1 MSATRTAVILG
12 STGAVGTSQV
22 ERFSAD
28 PTTQVVALAAA
39 GRDLPA
45 LARQAVQLG
54 VFGLAV
60 GESDLAAVNLALDE
74 ANEEAGAD
82 VRPEILIGPDVTTHA
97 AGAGV
102 DVVVNAIKGMD
113 GIGPSLEGLRTGAH
127 VEVANT
133 ETLLSA
139 ALLTP
144 EVLGEAPAS
153 HRLSLLSPDLGGLG
167 RTLVEHDEAVARVI
181 LTAPAHPRLPA
192 RHGARPRRVNQMTGF
207 AAGFALLEVGAISQV
222 PIDVVT
228 HTGGVGA
235 LVELEDGRT
244 VAHPRTGAPA
254 PWERAT
260 SWWFEPARL
269 PAVDLCRAAASEGGT
284 YPIVAYR
291 ANDAAVAAFLDGAA
305 ELEEIVDVVARV
317 LDAHEPPATLT
328 LDALHGAAVWAKK
341 HAREILTA
349 GR

>member
-22 ERFSAD
+22 ERFAAD
-28 PTTQVVALAAA
+28 PSTQVVALAAA
-39 GRDLPA
+39 GRNLPA

-54 VFGLAV
+54 VYGLALA
-60 GESDLAAVNLALDE
+60 EADLAAVNLALDE
-74 ANEEAGAD
+74 ANEDAGAD
-82 VRPEILIGPDVTTHA
+82 VRPEILIGADTIVHA

-113 GIGPSLEGLRTGAH
+113 GVGPTLEGLRTGAH
-127 VEVANT
+127 VETANT

-144 EVLGEAPAS
+144 ELRGQAPLT

-167 RTLVEHDEAVARVI
+167 RTLVEHDEAVTRVI

-192 RHGARPRRVNQMTGF
+192 RHGARPRRVDQMTGF
-207 AAGFALLEVGAISQV
+207 SAGFALLEVGAITQV

-228 HTGGVGA
+228 HTGGLGA

-244 VAHPRTGAPA
+244 VVHPRAGAPA

-284 YPIVAYR
+284 YPIVTYG
-291 ANDAAVAAFLDGAA
+291 ANEAAVAAFLDGAA

-317 LDAHEPPATLT
+317 LDAHEPPPTLT
-328 LDALHGAAVWAKK
+328 LDALHGAAMWAKK
-341 HAREILTA
+341 HAREILAA

>member
-22 ERFSAD
+22 ERFAAD
-28 PTTQVVALAAA
+28 PSTQVVALAAA
-39 GRDLPA
+39 GRNLPA
-45 LARQAVQLG
+45 LARQALQLE
-54 VFGLAV
+54 VSGLA
-60 GESDLAAVNLALDE
+60 LAAAAE
-74 ANEEAGAD
+74 AAAAD
-82 VRPEILIGPDVTTHA
+82 VCPAMRIGAGTIAHA

-102 DVVVNAIKGMD
+102 DVLVNAIKGMD
-113 GIGPSLEGLRTGAH
+113 GVGPTLQALRTGAH
-127 VEVANT
+127 VETANT

-144 EVLGEAPAS
+144 ELLGQAPLT

-167 RTLVEHDEAVARVI
+167 RTLVEHDEAVTRVI

-192 RHGARPRRVNQMTGF
+192 RHGARPRRVDQMTGF
-207 AAGFALLEVGAISQV
+207 SAGFALLEVGAITQV

-228 HTGGVGA
+228 HTGGLGA

-244 VAHPRTGAPA
+244 VVHPRAGAPA

-284 YPIVAYR
+284 YPIVTYG
-291 ANDAAVAAFLDGAA
+291 ANEAAVAAFLDGAA
-305 ELEEIVDVVARV
+305 DLEDIVDVVGRD
-317 LDAHEPPATLT
+317 LGAHEPPATLT